1 MAEHQTLIVHNA
13 SEVATADATGSSVRR
28 IPQGAVA
35 VRAGLVLEIGDSEQ
49 VLLRHPDAALVDAGR
64 RLVTPG
70 LIDCHTHLL
79 FAGQR
84 AREFQRRL
92 AGESYASIAAAG
104 GGIRATQQATT
115 AASDQELEEV
125 LSGRLARWLS
135 AGCTTVEVKSGY
147 GLTVDAES
155 RLLALAARVAPRSEA
170 RVVRTALLLHALP
183 GEWRTRRKDYVEAMM
198 TLLPAIRRE
207 GLASVVDVY
216 CDAVGFTTQ
225 ECRALLRAAQAAG
238 LMIKLHAEQFT
249 RTGGAQLAAELRA
262 LSADHLEAATD
273 DDWHALAGAGV
284 VGVLLPVAALSLG
297 QRLPA
302 AEQIRQAGTRVA
314 IATDFNPG
322 SSSTESLL
330 ECGALAARLCG
341 FSPDESLLALTWNA
355 ARALGAERTTGHLT
369 PGASADLVVW
379 DCAELEELTY
389 WMPAVAARS
398 VMARGTVVA
407 GAASD

>member
-1 MAEHQTLIVHNA
+1 MADPQVLIVHNA
-13 SEVATADATGSSVRR
+13 SEVATADASGSRVLR
-28 IPQGAVA
+28 IPHGAVA
-35 VRAGLVLEIGDSEQ
+35 VRAGLVLDLGDSDE
-49 VLLRHPDAALVDAGR
+49 LRSRHPDAALIDAGQ
-64 RLVTPG
+64 RLLTPG
-70 LIDCHTHLL
+70 LVDCHTHLL

-147 GLTVDAES
+147 GLTLDAER
-155 RLLALAARVAPRSEA
+155 RLLALAGRAALRTEA

-183 GEWRTRRKDYVEAMM
+183 GEWRTRRKDYVETMM
-198 TLLPAIRRE
+198 TLLPDIQRD

-216 CDAVGFTTQ
+216 CDAVAFTTQ
-225 ECRALLRAAQAAG
+225 ECRTLLSAAQAAG

-249 RTGGAQLAAELRA
+249 RTGGAQLAADLMA

-314 IATDFNPG
+314 VATDFNPG

-330 ECGALAARLCG
+330 ECAALAARLCG
-341 FSPDESLLALTWNA
+341 FSSDESLLAVTWNA

-369 PGASADLVVW
+369 PGAAADLVVW

-389 WMPAVAARS
+389 WMPAVEARS
-398 VMARGTVVA
+398 VLVRGVPAT
-407 GAASD
+407 GSTR